1 MNESRTLKLLFMP
14 GIDGTGI
21 SFEPLR
27 QFLPA
32 NIETT
37 VIRYPAEKDLSF
49 EETVDS
55 ACEQITQDPDVVLAE
70 SFSGPVAVVLI
81 GLGLLNARGLIL
93 SATFARTPRPFL
105 MKILSLLPV
114 GSILKLPFPNSWL
127 RYFIGD
133 AKAAGVILP
142 LWERIRREVP
152 ARILAH
158 RIRIVGRIDVREYL
172 SKIMIPC
179 LYIQAAGDR
188 IVPASSVLDFAGSVR
203 DLQIKQIDGP
213 HPILQVEPEASAAI
227 IINFIEALALKGGT
241 RW

>member
-1 MNESRTLKLLFMP
+1 MKLLFMP

-37 VIRYPAEKDLSF
+37 VIRYPASTPLSF
-49 EETVDS
+49 EETVNS
-55 ACEQITQDPDVVLAE
+55 ALEQISGDPDVVLAE
-70 SFSGPVAVVLI
+70 SFSGPVAVALI
-81 GLGLLNARGLIL
+81 GSGRVKTKGLIL

-105 MKILSLLPV
+105 MEILSLLPV
-114 GSILKLPFPNSWL
+114 GSILKFPFPNSWL
-127 RYFIGD
+127 RFFIGD

-142 LWERIRREVP
+142 LWKRVRSEVP

-158 RIRIVGRIDVREYL
+158 RIRIIDRIDVREYL
-172 SKIMIPC
+172 SKVIIPC
-179 LYIQAAGDR
+179 LYIQATRDR
-188 IVPASSVLDFAGSVR
+188 IVPASSVRDFADSITG
-203 DLQIKQIDGP
+203 LQIRRIAGP

-227 IINFIEALALKGGT
+227 ISEFIEALAYKGREGL
-241 RW
+241 